1 MNTIIQTQGQR
12 RKKEQRPSDMCE
24 IARNLPY
31 GLELEFQGTEEK
43 EYYGENT

>member
-12 RKKEQRPSDMCE
+12 RKKEQRPSDMWE

-31 GLELEFQGTEEK
+31 GIGVGIPKTEEK
-43 EYYGENT
+43 EYGENM